1 MEWTPALAVGHEL
14 IDGQHKELFRRFDA
28 LVTALTQ
35 ADRAAVGQ
43 LFDFLGEYVATHFA
57 EEERIMQATGY
68 PAFAIHRAAHERF
81 ARDYADL
88 RRLYEAAGPS
98 AAVTVKTQTWIFDWL
113 KAHISGTDIR
123 LAEWLRQRAP

>member
-1 MEWTPALAVGHEL
+1 MEWTPVLAVGHEL

-28 LVTALTQ
+28 LVTALQQ

-43 LFDFLGEYVATHFA
+43 LFDFLAEYVATHFE
-57 EEERIMQATGY
+57 EEERLMQSTGY
-68 PAFAIHRAAHERF
+68 PAYSTHRAAHERF

-88 RRLYEAAGPS
+88 RRLYDVAGPS

-113 KAHISGTDIR
+113 KAHISGTDVK
-123 LAEWLRQRAP
+123 LAEWLRTRTP